1 MPMPFRTARTVPH
14 GHVRNLVPDV
24 LVLDTGERSLKALIL
39 AAGYATR
46 LRPLTD
52 DVPKHLLPV
61 GGRPMLDWVLDR
73 VREVEDV
80 DAVHLVTNSR
90 FAPQFARW
98 AERHGVTVH
107 DDGTTSNED
116 RLGAVGDLRLVI
128 DAAGLEG
135 DELVVLAGDNLFE
148 LSLPRFVGWWRA
160 KPQPASAVPL
170 HDVGDRELAKNYG
183 IAETDGD
190 DRIVSFVEKPGDPAS
205 TLAST
210 LIYLLPPEHVRLVA
224 TYLRE
229 GQSPDNA
236 GSFLGWL
243 AHREPVYG
251 YRFEGI
257 WFDIGNHDQLLEADN
272 RLRRLAGL
280 PERESYSLD

>member
-1 MPMPFRTARTVPH
+1 MKGV
-14 GHVRNLVPDV
+14 
-24 LVLDTGERSLKALIL
+24 IL

-73 VREVEDV
+73 VREVPEV
-80 DAVHLVTNSR
+80 DALHLVTNSR
-90 FAPQFARW
+90 FAPAFSRW
-98 AERHGVTVH
+98 AESHSVTVH

-116 RLGAVGDLRLVI
+116 RLGAVGDLQLVI
-128 DAAGLEG
+128 EEARLD
-135 DELVVLAGDNLFE
+135 DELLVLAGDNLFE
-148 LSLPRFVGWWRA
+148 FSLPRFVEWWRA
-160 KPQPASAVPL
+160 KSQPSSAVPL
-170 HDVGDRELAKNYG
+170 HDVGDLELATHYG
-183 IAETDGD
+183 IADTDAE
-190 DRIVSFVEKPGDPAS
+190 DRIVRFVEKPSDPAS

-210 LIYLLPPEHVRLVA
+210 LVYLLPPEHVSLVG
-224 TYLRE
+224 TYLDE

-243 AHREPVYG
+243 AQREPVYG
-251 YRFEGI
+251 YRFDGA
-257 WFDIGNHDQLLEADN
+257 WYDIGDLAQLLEADN
-272 RLRRLAGL
+272 RQRRLAGL

>member
-1 MPMPFRTARTVPH
+1 V
-14 GHVRNLVPDV
+14 
-24 LVLDTGERSLKALIL
+24 KAVIL

-73 VREVEDV
+73 VDEVDAV

-90 FAPQFARW
+90 FAPVFARW
-98 AERHGVTVH
+98 AEQRRVSVH

-128 DAAGLEG
+128 DAAGLED
-135 DELVVLAGDNLFE
+135 DELLVLAGDNLFE
-148 LSLPRFVGWWRA
+148 MSLSAFVGWWRA
-160 KPQPASAVPL
+160 KPQPAGAVPL
-170 HDVGDRELAKNYG
+170 HDVGDLELATHYG
-183 IAETDGD
+183 IADTDGEG
-190 DRIVSFVEKPGDPAS
+190 RIVRFVEKPSDPPS

-210 LIYLLPPEHVRLVA
+210 LIYLLPPEHVRLVR
-224 TYLRE
+224 TYLDD

-236 GSFLGWL
+236 GSFLGWV
-243 AHREPVYG
+243 ARREPVYG
-251 YRFEGI
+251 YRFEGS
-257 WFDIGNHDQLLEADN
+257 WYDIGNHAQLLEADN
-272 RLRRLAGL
+272 RQRRLVGL
-280 PERESYSLD
+280 PERETYSLD

>member
-1 MPMPFRTARTVPH
+1 MKCV
-14 GHVRNLVPDV
+14 
-24 LVLDTGERSLKALIL
+24 IL

-61 GGRPMLDWVLDR
+61 GGRPMLDWVLDS
-73 VREVEDV
+73 VRELADV
-80 DAVHLVTNSR
+80 DEVHLVTNSR
-90 FAPQFARW
+90 FAGAFEDW
-98 AERHGVTVH
+98 AAKNGVAVY

-116 RLGAVGDLRLVI
+116 RLGAVGDLRLAI
-128 DAAGLEG
+128 EEAGLED
-135 DELVVLAGDNLFE
+135 DELVVLAGDNLFDF
-148 LSLPRFVGWWRA
+148 SLLQFVEWWRS
-160 KPQPASAVPL
+160 KSQPSSAVAL
-170 HDVGDRELAKNYG
+170 HDVGDLELATHYG
-183 IAETDGD
+183 IADTDAD
-190 DRIVSFVEKPGDPAS
+190 DRIVRFVEKPSDPPS

-224 TYLRE
+224 TYLDE

-243 AHREPVYG
+243 AEREPVYG
-251 YRFEGI
+251 YRFEGA
-257 WFDIGNHDQLLEADN
+257 WYDIGDRTQLLEADN